1 MPLKSRKKIP
11 LKIIKLCKRFKI
23 KITKKVGKKRIYRK
37 LSILKKLIKNKLKKS
52 KNKRKSKSKRK
63 RNSFGGIGVRTLPS
77 SALTTKMFPNKNDIL
92 EFLEDMNVWYSEINE
107 KTAKKIVGSGFHTL
121 AVYNIPNPPRNTRH
135 LGKFIEFF
143 DCMHDTAVL
152 KNIMGYRPSLEP
164 IYYKIK
170 DMDSPLDRLKTF
182 FYFYFKFGLDE
193 DKLINELIDQIRIVK
208 AYENINQGNSD
219 VLQIYLR
226 NIKDARLRERA
237 KDARIAQARHDRAEQ
252 QRYAFAIEHPE
263 LNLQGPGGR

>member
-23 KITKKVGKKRIYRK
+23 KITKKVGKKRIYIK

-52 KNKRKSKSKRK
+52 KSKRKRKSK

-77 SALTTKMFPNKNDIL
+77 SAFTTKIFPTKNDIL
-92 EFLEDMNVWYSEINE
+92 EFLEDINNWYREINP
-107 KTAKKIVGSGFHTL
+107 KTDKKIMSGSQFHTL
-121 AVYNIPNPPRNTRH
+121 AVYNIPNLPRNTRH
-135 LGKFIEFF
+135 LDKFIEFF

-152 KNIMGYRPSLEP
+152 KNIMGYNPILEP
-164 IYYKIK
+164 VYYKIK

-182 FYFYFKFGLDE
+182 FYIYLRLGLNQ
-193 DKLINELIDQIRIVK
+193 DKLINELINQIRIVK
-208 AYENINQGNSD
+208 AYETINQGNSD

-237 KDARIAQARHDRAEQ
+237 KDARISQARHDRAEQ